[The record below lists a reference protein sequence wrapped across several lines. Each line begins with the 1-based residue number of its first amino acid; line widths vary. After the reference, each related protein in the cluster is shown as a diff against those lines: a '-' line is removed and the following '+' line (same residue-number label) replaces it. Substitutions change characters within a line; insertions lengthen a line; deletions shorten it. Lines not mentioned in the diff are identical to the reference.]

1 MASWNDV
8 RLWQERPQK
17 FLQEATRD
25 RLAREARI
33 ETRGTEGNP
42 VARLW
47 CEASNWVRKTATPA
61 TYSPRECYC

>member
-8 RLWQERPQK
+8 RMWQERPRQ
-17 FLQEATRD
+17 FLQEATGD
-25 RLAREARI
+25 KLAREAR
-33 ETRGTEGNP
+33 TQAGGAEGNQ

-47 CEASNWVRKTATPA
+47 CEASNWLRKTATPG